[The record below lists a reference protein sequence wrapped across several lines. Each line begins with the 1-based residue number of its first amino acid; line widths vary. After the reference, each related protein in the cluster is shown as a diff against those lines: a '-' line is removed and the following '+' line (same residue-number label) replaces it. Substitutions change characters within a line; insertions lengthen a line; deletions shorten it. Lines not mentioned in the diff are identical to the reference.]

1 MDETKSSS
9 ASAGDGE
16 GRVRLY
22 ARGRVEMRSSTAR
35 LVESNS
41 LKKGDVLTAA
51 RFAGVQAAKAAPQ
64 YLALLS
70 GMRPLEVSVD
80 FVIGENDVG
89 VRVGVGGHDSLEIAM
104 LALTSTT
111 VTCLTIFDMCKSAD
125 RTMAIG
131 PVHLDHAPR
140 TS

>member
-1 MDETKSSS
+1 
-9 ASAGDGE
+9 
-16 GRVRLY
+16 
-22 ARGRVEMRSSTAR
+22 MRSSTAR

-64 YLALLS
+64 YLVLLS
-70 GMRPLEVSVD
+70 GTRPLEVSVD

-89 VRVGVGGHDSLEIAM
+89 VLVGVGGDDPRETAM
-104 LALTSTT
+104 LALTSAT
-111 VTCLTIFDMCKSAD
+111 VACLTIFDMCKSAD

-131 PVHLDHAPR
+131 PVHLDQAPHP
-140 TS
+140 S